1 MKIERS
7 FRLSGC
13 SASGVEVVLDV
24 LTVLGDKIG
33 GRLHVCVG
41 LDDLLYMTRE
51 AKPDETECKRTEGV
65 GGHQWPGGSRRRNVP
80 RDNG

>member
-1 MKIERS
+1 MTVERS

-24 LTVLGDKIG
+24 LTVLGDEVG
-33 GRLHVCVG
+33 SRFHVCVG
-41 LDDLLYMTRE
+41 LDDLLYMTNE
-51 AKPDETECKRTEGV
+51 AKRDEIERKRTEG
-65 GGHQWPGGSRRRNVP
+65 GWWPSVAGWIKEKDVP